1 MPESNFCWQGRI
13 NKTLKDL
20 LTLQSHLSTEGS
32 SRTKNWDQARLNWTK
47 KMNFTRV
54 AKLYNYGKCVVNS
67 TFAQFAQICARAK
80 TDIALDLLSVA
91 MTVNATFAQYIYLHL
106 GAKRMGSHGFKGH
119 LHMMVRMCR
128 QICFF
133 ELYLPITQI
142 IAQICC
148 SAQLLL

>member
-1 MPESNFCWQGRI
+1 MCSKYHI
-13 NKTLKDL
+13 
-20 LTLQSHLSTEGS
+20 
-32 SRTKNWDQARLNWTK
+32 
-47 KMNFTRV
+47 
-54 AKLYNYGKCVVNS
+54 
-67 TFAQFAQICARAK
+67 AQICARAK

-133 ELYLPITQI
+133 ELYLHITQI

-148 SAQLLL
+148 FAQLLL

>member
-1 MPESNFCWQGRI
+1 
-13 NKTLKDL
+13 
-20 LTLQSHLSTEGS
+20 
-32 SRTKNWDQARLNWTK
+32 
-47 KMNFTRV
+47 MNFTRV
-54 AKLYNYGKCVVNS
+54 AKLYNYGKCVANT

-91 MTVNATFAQYIYLHL
+91 MTVNATFAQHLHL